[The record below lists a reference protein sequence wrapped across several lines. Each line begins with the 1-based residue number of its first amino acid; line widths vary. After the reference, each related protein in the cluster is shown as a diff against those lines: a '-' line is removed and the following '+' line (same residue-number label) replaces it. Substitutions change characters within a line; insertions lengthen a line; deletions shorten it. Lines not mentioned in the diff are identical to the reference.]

1 MPDDVATKAE
11 PMKAGLDR
19 LADAVVALAALALVG
34 LVAVQGWQVF
44 ARYVLNDSPSWTEP
58 VTLVLLAS
66 AMSFGAA
73 AGVQNDRHFAFTLLA
88 DMAPPALRRMLFV
101 FAKLTIALLGAVL
114 AWWSS
119 ALFLGGLDVRTAGAP
134 FPETLPYAPV
144 ALGGALMTIF
154 ALARCFRAPGMPAP
168 IARAEAQ

>member
-1 MPDDVATKAE
+1 MDEKSGTKTR
-11 PMKAGLDR
+11 LDR

-58 VTLVLLAS
+58 VTLALLTS
-66 AMSFGAA
+66 AMAFGAA
-73 AGVQNDRHFAFTLLA
+73 AGVQNDRHFAFTLLV
-88 DMAPPALRRMLFV
+88 DIAPPALRRALFV
-101 FAKLTIALLGAVL
+101 FAKLIIALLGAVL
-114 AWWSS
+114 AWWSF
-119 ALFLGGLDVRTAGAP
+119 ALFASGMDVRTAGAP

-154 ALARCFRAPGMPAP
+154 ALARCFRAPGKTASE
-168 IARAEAQ
+168 ARAEAE